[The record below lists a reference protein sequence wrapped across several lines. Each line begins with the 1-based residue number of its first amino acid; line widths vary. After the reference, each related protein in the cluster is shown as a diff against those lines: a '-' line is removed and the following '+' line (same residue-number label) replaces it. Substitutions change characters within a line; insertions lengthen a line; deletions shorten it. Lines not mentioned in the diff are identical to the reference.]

1 LACREDA
8 VTIISNKEFAMNF
21 ADHPQPGQAVTKIT
35 MVVIVHALLAF
46 ALVKSIANKTIKLPQ
61 VIEDV
66 MLIAPEIPP
75 PPPPPET
82 KPTPKAAPPE
92 ALRPKVEVDIP
103 PPVVPVET
111 IQTAEMVE
119 LPPAPAPVQAVAET
133 QPESKSTGMR
143 TAVLA
148 EGCATPAYPTSAARN
163 GETGT
168 VLLALLIG
176 TDGRVSDA
184 KVQKSSGSS
193 ALDKAARSALSL
205 CRFKAATV
213 DGIAQP
219 AWSAISYV
227 WKLD

>member
-1 LACREDA
+1 
-8 VTIISNKEFAMNF
+8 MHF
-21 ADHPQPGQAVTKIT
+21 ADTPKPGYAVTKIIV
-35 MVVIVHALLAF
+35 VVIVHALLAY
-46 ALVKSIANKTIKLPQ
+46 ALIKSIANKTIKLPQ
-61 VIEDV
+61 IIEDV
-66 MLIAPEIPP
+66 MLITPDIPPP

-92 ALRPKVEVDIP
+92 ALRPPVEVDVP

-111 IQTAEMVE
+111 IQAAVLTE
-119 LPPAPAPVQAVAET
+119 LPPAPAPVQAST
-133 QPESKSTGMR
+133 QSQPDSNAAGMR
-143 TAVLA
+143 TAVMA

-176 TDGRVSDA
+176 VDGRVNNSRI
-184 KVQKSSGSS
+184 QKSSGSA
-193 ALDKAARSALSL
+193 ALDKAARAALSL
-205 CRFKAATV
+205 CKFKAATV
-213 DGIAQP
+213 DGVAQP